1 VSSVGRL
8 DVRDEEPT
16 GVEQVADTP
25 RERRLELAVTILLAA
40 AALLSA
46 WCAYQSAAFSS
57 RENAGHA
64 TAARLQVLAS
74 RADDRASDQTLLDV
88 SAFHEWIDATTSG
101 ESERADVL
109 RERFRDEMQPA
120 FDAWLATD
128 PLDDADAPATPF
140 ELPEYQ
146 LASAA
151 EAVSFETRA
160 SSAAIA
166 AENAGAIGDRY
177 LLAVVLYAAALFQLG
192 IQSRIGVFELRLAL
206 VVISGGIVLGTT
218 IWILTLPKQ
227 WPG

>member
-1 VSSVGRL
+1 MSSVGRL